1 MRLEDRNTRAGP
13 LDPVIVA
20 GSERG
25 PFVETIPFDGG
36 FIDAFARQRFSEP
49 FTVFDSK
56 QIWDD
61 PDIVNTLENY
71 PLFWDNQEVSG
82 SGTATL
88 YNNDRASTTLSVGAF
103 EVGKRVRQTK
113 QRFNYQ
119 TGKGQ
124 IIIFTFVDLQTGR
137 GITKEMGYF
146 DDNNGLFLRSSEG
159 VKSVVIRSFVDGSPV
174 DTVVNQAD
182 WNIDKLNGGKGKDNP
197 NPSGLNLNLS
207 MSQIPFIDFEWLGT
221 GRVRFGWFLDGLPVY
236 CHEFNN
242 ANNLASVY
250 MSTPNLPF
258 RASIENDGTGGVATL
273 ETVCV
278 SVISEGGVQ
287 PSGTDRGGDTGST
300 IINANVI
307 GTGYAL
313 VGIRLKSAYLSAEV
327 RERGLTVLERSG
339 GNNPFLWK
347 LQMNPTLTTGLT
359 YSDVPNSAIQFGTGI
374 VGGDVILTEGTV
386 IRSGYTSASIELA
399 DVELK
404 NALQIGSLI
413 DGTPD
418 ELILTV
424 LPLTVNQDFLGSL
437 NWTEAW

>member
-1 MRLEDRNTRAGP
+1 MRLIDRNTRAGP

-20 GSERG
+20 GSENG
-25 PFVETIPFDGG
+25 PFIETIPSDSG

-49 FTVFDSK
+49 FTIYDSK
-56 QIWDD
+56 QIWND
-61 PDIVNTLENY
+61 PGIADNLENY
-71 PLFWDNQEVSG
+71 PLFWDNQEISG

-88 YNNDRASTTLSVGAF
+88 YNNNRASTTLSVSPF

-124 IIIFTFVDLQTGR
+124 LVIFTFVGLNTGR
-137 GITKEMGYF
+137 GIVKEMGYF
-146 DDNNGLFLRSSEG
+146 DDNNGLFFRSSEG
-159 VKSVVIRSFVDGSPV
+159 VKSVVIRSFVSGTVV

-182 WNIDKLNGGKGKDNP
+182 WNTDTLDGKKGKG
-197 NPSGLNLNLS
+197 NPSGINLNLS
-207 MSQIPFIDFEWLGT
+207 TSQIPFLDFEWLGT

-236 CHEFNN
+236 CHKFNN
-242 ANNLASVY
+242 ANNISSVY

-258 RASIENDGTGGVATL
+258 RASIENDGLGGAATL
-273 ETVCV
+273 ETLCV
-278 SVISEGGVQ
+278 SVVSEGGIQ
-287 PSGTDRGGDTGST
+287 PSGTDRGADTGST

-307 GTGYAL
+307 GTNYAL
-313 VGIRLKSAYLSAEV
+313 LGVRLKSAYLSAEI

-347 LQMNPTLTTGLT
+347 LQMNPTLTTGLI
-359 YSDVPNSAIQFGTGI
+359 YSDVLNSAIQFGTGI
-374 VGGDVILTEGTV
+374 VGGDVILTEGAI

-399 DVELK
+399 EVDLK
-404 NALQIGSLI
+404 NVLRIGSLI

-418 ELILTV
+418 ELILSVT
-424 LPLTVNQDFLGSL
+424 PLTGNQDFLGSL
-437 NWTEAW
+437 NWTEA